1 MKFKLA
7 AAAIFASA
15 AFLAAPS
22 VQAEWKPSGPITLT
36 IGFGPGGSTD
46 TMGRLIAANIE
57 KTRGWTVVVKNKGGG
72 GGVVMLKGLM
82 QKKPDGQNIGM
93 AVSTG
98 VVLAVATRK
107 PAPFQLNSFDYLATV
122 ATGHL
127 VIVTQGSRPYND
139 IAGLIAFAKKNGG
152 AAVASN
158 GLTGNMLLKVLSKSS
173 GANLRAVPTKG
184 GGEVMKQLLGGHVA
198 AGFDGGRHMRYM
210 KDGTIKVLATLSRSR
225 HPLAMNQ
232 KTLREQGFNYPVEP
246 TWFAAAPKGLPA
258 DVKATLAKAFDDAI
272 NSDEVKKIVAKRLR
286 MQVRNLGPE
295 GTGKLINEGLGSLN
309 NLIAASK

>member
-107 PAPFQLNSFDYLATV
+107 PAPFQLNSFADRLCQEKRRCS
-122 ATGHL
+122 GR
-127 VIVTQGSRPYND
+127 IERPYRQY
-139 IAGLIAFAKKNGG
+139 AAESAVQEQRCQFAR
-152 AAVASN
+152 
-158 GLTGNMLLKVLSKSS
+158 
-173 GANLRAVPTKG
+173 RAH
-184 GGEVMKQLLGGHVA
+184 Q
-198 AGFDGGRHMRYM
+198 GRR
-210 KDGTIKVLATLSRSR
+210 
-225 HPLAMNQ
+225 
-232 KTLREQGFNYPVEP
+232 
-246 TWFAAAPKGLPA
+246 
-258 DVKATLAKAFDDAI
+258 
-272 NSDEVKKIVAKRLR
+272 
-286 MQVRNLGPE
+286 
-295 GTGKLINEGLGSLN
+295 
-309 NLIAASK
+309 